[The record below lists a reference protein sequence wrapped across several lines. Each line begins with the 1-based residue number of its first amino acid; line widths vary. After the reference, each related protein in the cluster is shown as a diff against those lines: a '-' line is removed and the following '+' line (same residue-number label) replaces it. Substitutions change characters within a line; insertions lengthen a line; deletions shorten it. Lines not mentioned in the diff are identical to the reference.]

1 MIRTIHSTLLLAS
14 SVMDV
19 ERSFLSSRHSSAPPA
34 APTAIATRTVSYSDA
49 DTSLSGVLVWNEAQ
63 PRPKPG
69 ILLIHGG
76 AGLDQHARDQAHR
89 YAEVGYAVLACD
101 LYGDGIA
108 GDRARVMACLTA
120 LRDSPALLVQRGQ
133 AGLTALADCPEVS
146 GNLAAIGFCFGGMAA
161 LALAR
166 SGADVGGVVSIHG
179 SLTTNKPAESGTVM
193 AKVLVCHGALDPH
206 VPIGDLAAFADEMSR
221 ADADWQLIIYGRA
234 MHGFTHKH
242 ATPGAVPGVAYDQTA
257 DERSFDA
264 TRAFLAAMHE
274 QG

>member
-1 MIRTIHSTLLLAS
+1 
-14 SVMDV
+14 MDV
-19 ERSFLSSRHSSAPPA
+19 DRFSLSSGHSSAL
-34 APTAIATRTVSYSDA
+34 PTTIATRILSYKDL
-49 DTSLSGVLVWNEAQ
+49 DTSLSGVLAWNEAQ
-63 PRPKPG
+63 PRPRPG

-89 YAEVGYAVLACD
+89 YAELGYAVLACD

-120 LRDSPALLVQRGQ
+120 LRDNPALLVRRGQ
-133 AGLTALADCPEVS
+133 AGLSALSDCPEVS

-166 SGADVGGVVSIHG
+166 SGAAVDAVVSIHG
-179 SLTTNKPAESGTVM
+179 SLKTDKPAEPGTVT
-193 AKVLVCHGALDPH
+193 AKILVCHGALDPH
-206 VPIGDLAAFADEMSR
+206 IPIGDVIGFAGEMTR
-221 ADADWQLIIYGRA
+221 ADADWQLIMYGHA

-242 ATPGAVPGVAYDQTA
+242 ATPGTVPGVAYDRTA

-264 TRAFLAAMHE
+264 TRTFLARAHRH
-274 QG
+274 G

>member
-1 MIRTIHSTLLLAS
+1 
-14 SVMDV
+14 MDV
-19 ERSFLSSRHSSAPPA
+19 ERSFPASEQSSEPPA
-34 APTAIATRTVSYSDA
+34 APTTIATRTVSYSDV
-49 DTSLSGVLVWNEAQ
+49 DTSLTGVLVWNEAQ

-69 ILLIHGG
+69 VLLIHGG

-89 YAEVGYAVLACD
+89 YAELGYAVLACD
-101 LYGDGIA
+101 MYGDGIA

-120 LRDSPALLVQRGQ
+120 LRDNPALLVRRGQ

-166 SGADVGGVVSIHG
+166 SGTDVGAVVSIHG
-179 SLTTNKPAESGTVM
+179 SLTTNKPAEPGAVT
-193 AKVLVCHGALDPH
+193 AKVLVCHGASDPH
-206 VPIGDLAAFADEMSR
+206 IPMADVVAFADEMSR
-221 ADADWQLIIYGRA
+221 ADADWQLNIYGQA

-242 ATPGAVPGVAYDQTA
+242 AAPGAVPGVAYDRTA

-264 TRAFLAAMHE
+264 ARTFLAGTHE
-274 QG
+274 EG

>member
-1 MIRTIHSTLLLAS
+1 
-14 SVMDV
+14 MDV
-19 ERSFLSSRHSSAPPA
+19 ERSFPSSGQSSEPPA
-34 APTAIATRTVSYSDA
+34 APTTIATRTVSYSDV
-49 DTSLSGVLVWNEAQ
+49 DTSLTGVLVWNEAQ

-89 YAEVGYAVLACD
+89 YAELGYAVLACD
-101 LYGDGIA
+101 MYGDGIA

-120 LRDSPALLVQRGQ
+120 LRDNPALLVRRGQ

-166 SGADVGGVVSIHG
+166 SGADVGAVVSIHG
-179 SLTTNKPAESGTVM
+179 SLTTNKPAERGTVT
-193 AKVLVCHGALDPH
+193 AKVLVCHGASDPH
-206 VPIGDLAAFADEMSR
+206 IPIADVVAFADEMSR
-221 ADADWQLIIYGRA
+221 ADADWQLNIYGQA

-242 ATPGAVPGVAYDQTA
+242 AAPGSVPGVAYDRTA

-264 TRAFLAAMHE
+264 TRTFLAATHE
-274 QG
+274 EG